1 MRPSSFGYLCKQG
14 AKNVFINRMMSF
26 ACIGVMTACLLLIGF
41 AISLSKNI
49 TSMVNYVEGQN
60 EIVAFV
66 REGVTEERC
75 QELLTE
81 LSGMDNVA
89 EVRYISKEEA
99 LASERENF
107 GELAE
112 LLDGLE
118 ADNPLPAS
126 YRITLRDLNRLD
138 QAIEKLGAV
147 SELQEINAPVELS
160 RTITALQRILFY
172 AGSAVVIVLVVVTL
186 IIIANTV
193 KLTIFSRRRE
203 INIMKY
209 CGATNT
215 YIRLPYLI
223 EGTIVG
229 LAAALLS
236 YGIVYILYERLLAW
250 LTTSGGETGFL
261 QSMVDR
267 LLPFSELAL
276 PLAVIFLVFGCLL
289 GLLGS
294 LLFVKKYLKV

>member
-41 AISLSKNI
+41 AISLSQNLS
-49 TSMVNYVEGQN
+49 SMISYVEGQN

-66 REGVTEERC
+66 REEVDETRC
-75 QELLTE
+75 QELWNE
-81 LSGMDNVA
+81 LADLDNVA
-89 EVRYISKEEA
+89 EVKYVSKEEA
-99 LASERENF
+99 LANERESF
-107 GELAE
+107 GEFAE

-118 ADNPLPAS
+118 ADNPLPS
-126 YRITLRDLNRLD
+126 YFRITLRNLNKLD
-138 QAIEKLGAV
+138 AMLETLADF
-147 SELQEINAPVELS
+147 SELQEINAPIELS
-160 RTITALQRILFY
+160 HTITALQRILFY
-172 AGSAVVIVLVVVTL
+172 AGSAVVIVLIVVTL
-186 IIIANTV
+186 IIISNTV
-193 KLTIFSRRRE
+193 RLTIFNRRRE

-236 YGIVYILYERLLAW
+236 YGIVYVLYERLTSWLAN
-250 LTTSGGETGFL
+250 SGGETGFL
-261 QSMVDR
+261 QSMVER
-267 LLPFSELAL
+267 ILPFSALAL
-276 PLAVIFLVFGCLL
+276 PLGIVFLAFGCLL

-294 LLFVKKYLKV
+294 MLFVKKYLKV

>member
-138 QAIEKLGAV
+138 QALEKLGAV

>member
-49 TSMVNYVEGQN
+49 SSMVSYVEGQN

-66 REGVTEERC
+66 REGVDEERC
-75 QELLTE
+75 QQLLQELKNL
-81 LSGMDNVA
+81 DNVA
-89 EVRYISKEEA
+89 DVQYVSKEEA
-99 LASERENF
+99 LASERESF
-107 GELAE
+107 GDLAE

-126 YRITLRDLNRLD
+126 YRITLRDLNKLDAMLDRLSGISD
-138 QAIEKLGAV
+138 
-147 SELQEINAPVELS
+147 LQEINAPVELS

-172 AGSAVVIVLVVVTL
+172 AGSAVVAVLVIVTL
-186 IIIANTV
+186 IIISNTV

-236 YGIVYILYERLLAW
+236 YGIVYILYERLISW
-250 LTTSGGETGFL
+250 LTHSGGETGFL

-276 PLAVIFLVFGCLL
+276 PLGLVFLAFGCLL

-294 LLFVKKYLKV
+294 MLFVKKYLKV